1 MTGDISFIMTMII
14 DLLFFVLGIFA
25 LYVCIENMNNTD
37 WWVWLIAI
45 SIIVLSII
53 ACYQVLDNTIHS
65 EITKEK
71 AFYHNKKDYSNKK
84 AIIVIDDISYEVD
97 IKKLSNDSFC
107 VKHVNRYN
115 ILGELKETYYKIC
128 ECNIK
133 GKAIPIEL

>member
-1 MTGDISFIMTMII
+1 MGSIKYITPTP
-14 DLLFFVLGIFA
+14 
-25 LYVCIENMNNTD
+25 IEELTPESTITTESVEGSVP